1 MLQSNYCLSFAML
14 RIRLWLFCSVLFLL
28 AVNSSAQTKREYV
41 FRQGKLVAVTES
53 CLFTLST
60 TDVSV
65 PVEGTTGTVTV
76 FKNAAC
82 DVDPE
87 SGASWINVEVV
98 SGGVGTDSAVVSYTV
113 HANPGDVR
121 TGTITIG
128 DQTVTIS
135 QAAHCQVL
143 CPIQAQYCHSQS
155 TVDGCQSSCEQKM
168 IQEYPGCVDNPVGA
182 CFEWFQRCVSECID
196 DAEQACSQQYQQ
208 CTTSCNEFCSFS
220 LSSTGA
226 SAPAAGTTGT
236 VTVSSIACNWTA
248 ASNASWI
255 DIQATSG
262 TGEMAISYTVEPNT
276 GPARTGT
283 VTIAGKTFTVTQASG
298 CSYSISPTSASVGSG
313 AGSGAVNV
321 TAGSG
326 CTWTA
331 SSSDSW
337 ITITDCVV
345 PHYACLAQYA
355 ASCPL
360 DCEATI
366 LQQYPGCADNPGP
379 CMQLFQECA
388 SQCMQQGEQTCNA
401 QYQQCLASSRTGS
414 GTVNYSVMANTGPAR
429 SGTLTIAGNTFTV
442 TQALGCTY
450 SISPSSTS
458 VGSGGGGGTVS
469 VTAGAGCTWTAVSNA
484 SWITVTG
491 GSSGNGMERKLLG
504 CCQHR
509 IATQRHN
516 HDWR

>member
-155 TVDGCQSSCEQKM
+155 TVDGCQS
-168 IQEYPGCVDNPVGA
+168 
-182 CFEWFQRCVSECID
+182 R
-196 DAEQACSQQYQQ
+196 
-208 CTTSCNEFCSFS
+208 S
-220 LSSTGA
+220 LSE
-226 SAPAAGTTGT
+226 
-236 VTVSSIACNWTA
+236 N
-248 ASNASWI
+248 
-255 DIQATSG
+255 
-262 TGEMAISYTVEPNT
+262 
-276 GPARTGT
+276 
-283 VTIAGKTFTVTQASG
+283 
-298 CSYSISPTSASVGSG
+298 
-313 AGSGAVNV
+313 
-321 TAGSG
+321 
-326 CTWTA
+326 
-331 SSSDSW
+331 
-337 ITITDCVV
+337 
-345 PHYACLAQYA
+345 
-355 ASCPL
+355 
-360 DCEATI
+360 
-366 LQQYPGCADNPGP
+366 
-379 CMQLFQECA
+379 
-388 SQCMQQGEQTCNA
+388 
-401 QYQQCLASSRTGS
+401 
-414 GTVNYSVMANTGPAR
+414 
-429 SGTLTIAGNTFTV
+429 
-442 TQALGCTY
+442 
-450 SISPSSTS
+450 
-458 VGSGGGGGTVS
+458 
-469 VTAGAGCTWTAVSNA
+469 
-484 SWITVTG
+484 
-491 GSSGNGMERKLLG
+491 
-504 CCQHR
+504 
-509 IATQRHN
+509 
-516 HDWR
+516 